1 MSHGC
6 IEHCW
11 IVPPTLNGNASL
23 GQHSMGLHME
33 VQHVRVCGHSSH
45 VYVCVCVCAHVVLG
59 RRVASVASSCVL
71 CVQLLVTSP
80 NRTGSHAL
88 LIQSPPSSRAIEP
101 ISQDTA
107 PCRALAHPLSWILCR
122 FRNSGMFWHEKA
134 HVKTEWF
141 HNGSFQTKY
150 MTSVFLHHV
159 VAGLQLLT
167 WATSELT
174 LSSLIFNRVN

>member
-1 MSHGC
+1 MSVGIGTDSNSRLWSRSVVSPRRVCGHHMSHGC

-107 PCRALAHPLSWILCR
+107 PCRALAHPLSWILFK
-122 FRNSGMFWHEKA
+122 FRNSGTFWHKKA
-134 HVKTEWF
+134 HVKTDRSPQCF
-141 HNGSFQTKY
+141 FSD
-150 MTSVFLHHV
+150 
-159 VAGLQLLT
+159 
-167 WATSELT
+167 
-174 LSSLIFNRVN
+174 